1 MELSGRGN
9 SDSSL
14 FAAWSL
20 VAARFERQTCT
31 DVALCLRGE
40 TWLGTLWRFLALC
53 APGLSGTPATRCV
66 FIPWSHR
73 GTAQKGRGSAPVDIF
88 FLFKSVRQGGQQR
101 RLRPLVEF
109 CYVQWTAFFLKSLAF
124 SWRNTWWL
132 SLCYVKRSTLPT
144 GFNCSWDWG
153 MNQTN
158 MSFLLIDNWVGT
170 QTTEIWEMSLRFIW
184 QWVWIYAITH
194 LETPRLFQKIIT
206 RTLPPLIWVTNKQ
219 INHPSPT

>member
-1 MELSGRGN
+1 MDLSGRGN

-53 APGLSGTPATRCV
+53 APGLSELQPPAA
-66 FIPWSHR
+66 SSYR
-73 GTAQKGRGSAPVDIF
+73 GPTEAMRRKEGVPCLLTFSF
-88 FLFKSVRQGGQQR
+88 FLRAWGRVGSRE

-132 SLCYVKRSTLPT
+132 SLCYVERSTLPT
-144 GFNCSWDWG
+144 RLNCSWDWG
-153 MNQTN
+153 MNQAN
-158 MSFLLIDNWVGT
+158 RSFLLIDNWVGT

-219 INHPSPT
+219 ISHPSPT